1 MELLF
6 ALRFE
11 GPRCFSLSPV
21 PFNGT
26 SMHTQNTRYLCRTER
41 LFNREILRTWN
52 ACHRFHINTACG
64 GW

>member
-1 MELLF
+1 
-6 ALRFE
+6 
-11 GPRCFSLSPV
+11 
-21 PFNGT
+21 
-26 SMHTQNTRYLCRTER
+26 MHTQNTRYLCRTER